1 MDINSDKSSGELQE
15 WLSYLEQINPNRI
28 ELGLDRVRAVLRRLN
43 PDFSHTLIVQAAGT
57 NGKGSSCALIDAA
70 ARAAG
75 LSSCLYTSPHLER
88 FNERV
93 QINGREAT
101 DAQLA
106 EAFAAVY
113 AAREGVDLTYFEYTT
128 LAAFYLFARARPD
141 LLVLEIGLGGRLDA
155 VNVLDAD
162 IALITSI
169 GLDHVRILGGTVAA
183 IAGEKAGIIKPGA
196 QCVTGL
202 LPDEAAAVIIAQAK
216 SCGAQLWL
224 EGEDFAGVCSA
235 DGEHFSL
242 QSRGEVIYQDLP
254 LPKIPLICA
263 PAALQVVQLLNA
275 RLASRGLNIG
285 RGAVEIALRRTA
297 LPGRM
302 QQVGSSPLLFLDV
315 AHNVPAAQHLQLVL
329 QQHKKRLQQAG
340 RGGRLRAVI
349 GMLRD
354 KDIEGVLHILSAV
367 FDDFYT
373 ASLHTERGEQ
383 AGRLNAALAGIGPGQ
398 TLQSADTVAQALQLC
413 LTQSRDDDEIVV
425 LGSFVTVGEARAFL
439 RQKQQSAPQ
448 FY

>member
-1 MDINSDKSSGELQE
+1 MCIKSNKSSGELCD
-15 WLSYLEQINPNRI
+15 WLSYLEQINPNHI
-28 ELGLDRVRAVLRRLN
+28 ELGLDRVRAVLGRLN
-43 PDFSHTLIVQAAGT
+43 LDFSHTLIVQAAGT

-75 LSSCLYTSPHLER
+75 LTSCLYTSPHLER

-101 DAQLA
+101 DEELA

-113 AAREGVDLTYFEYTT
+113 AQRGGVELTYFEYTT

-141 LLVLEIGLGGRLDA
+141 LMVLEIGLGGRLDA

-169 GLDHVRILGGTVAA
+169 GLDHVRILGDTITA
-183 IAGEKAGIIKPGA
+183 IATEKAGIIKPGA
-196 QCVTGL
+196 QCVAGL
-202 LPDEAAAVIIAQAK
+202 LPPEAAAVLQDKAQ
-216 SCGAQLWL
+216 SCGAELFL
-224 EGEDFAGVCSA
+224 EGRDFAAACSE

-242 QSRGEVIYQDLP
+242 SCQGHTVYQDLP
-254 LPKIPLICA
+254 LPLIPLICA
-263 PAALQVVQLLNA
+263 PSALQVVRLLNA
-275 RLASRGLNIG
+275 RLASRGLEID
-285 RGAVEIALRRTA
+285 RRAVESALRSA
-297 LPGRM
+297 VLPGRM
-302 QQVGSSPLLFLDV
+302 QQAGSSPLLFLDV
-315 AHNVPAAQHLQLVL
+315 AHNVPAARHLAQVL
-329 QQHKKRLQQAG
+329 QQHKQRLQAAG

-354 KDIEGVLHILSAV
+354 KDIEGVLQLLSSV

-383 AGRLNAALAGIGPGQ
+383 AGRLNAALAALSPEQ
-398 TLQSADTVAQALQLC
+398 TLQSADTVAEALQLC
-413 LTQSRDDDEIVV
+413 LEQSRDYDEIVV

-439 RQKQQSAPQ
+439 RQKSTSAQ
-448 FY
+448 